1 MSLPQNHYASQVSS
15 FPNPDSSLSQNEIKE
30 RKSLSFRKKNL
41 SREGSN
47 IKSNICSIQFGQT
60 NPNILD
66 NLKYG
71 NNIIKT
77 TKYNLFTLLPKNLF
91 YQFTRVSNI
100 YFLFVS
106 ILTCMSFSPKEPSSM
121 IGTFIFVLFFTL
133 CKDAFEDFGR
143 YQQDIKNN
151 NKLVH
156 LFNNGNWIDE
166 KCYKL
171 TPGDIIQIRE
181 DEECTCDVLVLKSSN
196 NDGYLFLDTKNLDG
210 ESNLKEKM
218 SLEELKDINLDDNQ
232 FSNLIGKIETTE
244 SDADLNEWEG
254 LLQFNE
260 KKDIYCCIKNMVLKG
275 CIVKNTKYIYAI
287 VIYVGHHTKI
297 MKNAKKPNPKISKI
311 IKTMNKIMYSLF
323 AFTIIIC
330 LIFALC
336 SLKFVD
342 KNNSHYTYIFYF
354 YDSSKKK
361 NKPLFRLILNFLTF
375 FVAYAQIIPISLY
388 VVMEMIKLFQ
398 TLLIKYDYE
407 LFDFFIEKPS
417 TCRESGLIEE
427 LGQIDFIFSDKTGT
441 LTQNIM
447 EFKKCFINGKVY
459 GAESEYNEC
468 NNEIFSINGDMQAY
482 KKLKHKPKDEDEKSE
497 REIIE
502 MFFILLSTCHDVFPE
517 RDKENIIYQGS
528 SPDDIALVKGAQ
540 QLGYEFF
547 EKNFSNI
554 KVFNRINEEILEFE
568 IHCIIPFDS
577 ERKRMSVILK
587 DIKKNKYILFSKGS
601 DSVMLQGLSSN
612 NKPRISKFTYD
623 KQQEEIEQILNQF
636 SREGLRILTM
646 GFRELS
652 PKLFSSFI
660 KKYNDIRKHNPNLLY
675 EVYNEIEK
683 DLTFLGCSA
692 IEDKLQYGV
701 PETINI
707 LMTCGIRIWV
717 LTGDKQDT
725 AEQIGRQCHLI
736 DNEMKLFNLSTIDG
750 NKNDIYEK
758 MSLLV
763 GQFDLEQFLE
773 ETKIDLDQIMDTLS
787 EEGTIEEQ
795 IGNIAL
801 IIDGITLLNVLND
814 KHLRKMF
821 FLLGVISKSVICC
834 RVSPNQKSQVIKL
847 VKSFGN
853 FVTLSIG
860 DGANDVPMI
869 LEASIGIGITGKEG
883 TQAVRSADYA
893 IGQFRFLEKL
903 ILFYGRNG
911 YIKISKYICY
921 YFYKNIVLVFTELL
935 FVFYNGFSG
944 QIFFPDWYGTM
955 FNAVFT
961 SWPCLFV
968 FAFEKEHDVLTC
980 KKFPILY
987 RAGPKNILFNLKI
1000 FWIYVIYGIV
1010 HSILCFIIPS
1020 YSLNGIVDN
1029 NGNTFN
1035 NWRISTVSFSLVIHV
1050 VSMKLLI
1057 ISNFWN
1063 CFSIGF
1069 TIISVVFYYIIL
1081 VFLGIPKIGQIFQPE
1096 VIGIFS
1102 ELFSNLK
1109 SIIIIFFGPF
1119 IICLPDI
1126 IVKQITFQFFP
1137 NPSEYLFKFQKDDEY
1152 KKILLNDNISTN
1164 RLGKILVKKISKKF
1178 TKGYINESR
1187 KRVSNPNN
1195 SFKIINTLKDD
1206 LNNNTKY
1213 PLNDSNYDVSKIDNN
1228 ILDNLN
1234 NPESNN
1240 KIFSKRNKKNLKSE
1254 VDVRINDLYSDTIFQ
1269 NYQSDK
1275 NNKHPNE
1282 ILQRGKNNQFD
1293 ISENSSMFNSSKS
1306 NYENNENVKVI
1317 EEEQNNNSNVLG
1329 RQVKINLI

>member
-1 MSLPQNHYASQVSS
+1 MSFLQNSKIMNGNNIPNSESSQ
-15 FPNPDSSLSQNEIKE
+15 SQNEIKE
-30 RKSLSFRKKNL
+30 SKSISHKRKSLNG
-41 SREGSN
+41 EGQN
-47 IKSNICSIQFGQT
+47 IKSNLYSVQFGKS
-60 NPNILD
+60 NPYIID

-71 NNIIKT
+71 NNITKT
-77 TKYNLFTLLPKNLF
+77 RKYNIFTLLPKNLF

-100 YFLFVS
+100 YFLIVS

-121 IGTFIFVLFFTL
+121 IGTFVFVLFFTL

-156 LFNNGNWIDE
+156 LFNNGNFIDE
-166 KCYKL
+166 KAYKL

-196 NDGYLFLDTKNLDG
+196 NDGYLYIDTKDLDG

-218 SLEELKDINLDDNQ
+218 SLEELKDVKLDNNL
-232 FSNLIGKIETTE
+232 FSNVIGKIETTE
-244 SDADLNEWEG
+244 SDAFLNEWEG
-254 LLQFNE
+254 LLNFNE
-260 KKDIYCCIKNMVLKG
+260 KKNIYCCIKNMVLKG
-275 CIVKNTKYIYAI
+275 CVIKNTKFIYAI

-297 MKNAKKPNPKISKI
+297 MKNSKKPKPKISKI

-323 AFTIIIC
+323 AFTISIC
-330 LIFALC
+330 IIFALC
-336 SLKFVD
+336 TFHFVN
-342 KNNSHYTYIFYF
+342 KNHQNYSYIFYF
-354 YDSSKKK
+354 YNSPKR
-361 NKPLFRLILNFLTF
+361 NNQPLFRLILNFFTF

-398 TLLIKYDYE
+398 SLLIKYDYE
-407 LFDFFIEKPS
+407 LYDFYIEKPS
-417 TCRESGLIEE
+417 SCRESGLIEE

-459 GAESEYNEC
+459 GAETEYNEC
-468 NNEIFSINGDMQAY
+468 NNEKFSINGDMEAY
-482 KKLKHKPKDEDEKSE
+482 KLLKNIPKNENERIE
-497 REIIE
+497 REILE

-517 RDKENIIYQGS
+517 KDEENIIYQGS

-540 QLGYEFF
+540 QLGYEFI
-547 EKNFSNI
+547 EKNFTNI
-554 KVFNRINEEILEFE
+554 KVYNRINTEMLEFE

-612 NKPRISKFTYD
+612 NNPIITKFSYE
-623 KQQEEIEQILNQF
+623 KQQEEIEQILNKF

-646 GFRELS
+646 GFKELS
-652 PKLFSSFI
+652 PKIFSSFI
-660 KKYNDIRKHNPNLLY
+660 KKYNDIRKHNPNLLFQI
-675 EVYNEIEK
+675 YNEIEK

-692 IEDKLQYGV
+692 IEDKLQDGV

-736 DNEMKLFNLSTIDG
+736 DNEMKLYNLSTIDG
-750 NKNDIYEK
+750 NRNDLYEK
-758 MSLLV
+758 MSILV
-763 GQFDLEQFLE
+763 EQFDLEQFLE

-834 RVSPNQKSQVIKL
+834 RVSPSQKSQVIKL
-847 VKSFGN
+847 VKSYGN

-921 YFYKNIVLVFTELL
+921 YFYKNIVLVITELL

-968 FAFEKEHDVLTC
+968 FAFEKEHDILTC
-980 KKFPILY
+980 KKFPVLY
-987 RAGPKNILFNLKI
+987 RAGPKNILFNLKR
-1000 FWIYVIYGIV
+1000 FWIYVIYGII
-1010 HSILCFIIPS
+1010 HSILCFIIPA
-1020 YSLNGIVDN
+1020 YGLYGIVDI

-1035 NWRISTVSFSLVIHV
+1035 NWRIATVSFSLVIHV

-1063 CFSIGF
+1063 FFSIGF
-1069 TIISVVFYYIIL
+1069 TFISVFFYYIIL
-1081 VFLGIPKIGQIFQPE
+1081 IILCIPKIGEIFQPE
-1096 VIGIFS
+1096 VIGVFKEIFS
-1102 ELFSNLK
+1102 NFK
-1109 SIIIIFFGPF
+1109 SIIIIICGPF
-1119 IICLPDI
+1119 FICLPDI
-1126 IVKQITFQFFP
+1126 IARQICYQYFP
-1137 NPSEYLFKFQKDDEY
+1137 NPNDYLNKYKNDDDF
-1152 KKILLNDNISTN
+1152 KKILFNDNLSTN
-1164 RLGKILVKKISKKF
+1164 RLGKVQIQKSFKKY

-1187 KRVSNPNN
+1187 KLESSQYN
-1195 SFKIINTLKDD
+1195 SFKIINTIKDD

-1213 PLNDSNYDVSKIDNN
+1213 PLNDSNYDVSKNDNN
-1228 ILDNLN
+1228 ILDHLN
-1234 NPESNN
+1234 NESNN
-1240 KIFSKRNKKNLKSE
+1240 KSNSRRNKKNLKSNTN
-1254 VDVRINDLYSDTIFQ
+1254 IKLNDLYSDTIFQ
-1269 NYQSDK
+1269 DYINDK

-1282 ILQRGKNNQFD
+1282 VLHSFKNKRKINQSN
-1293 ISENSSMFNSSKS
+1293 ISESSSMFNSSKS
-1306 NYENNENVKVI
+1306 IMRIMKK
-1317 EEEQNNNSNVLG
+1317 L
-1329 RQVKINLI
+1329 K

>member
-1 MSLPQNHYASQVSS
+1 MSLPPIYFNSQVNYSH
-15 FPNPDSSLSQNEIKE
+15 NQDSSLSQNEIKS
-30 RKSLSFRKKNL
+30 RKTISLKRKTL
-41 SREGSN
+41 SRESSE
-47 IKSNICSIQFGQT
+47 IKQNLYSIQFGKS
-60 NPNILD
+60 NPLLSD

-71 NNIIKT
+71 NNTTKT
-77 TKYNLFTLLPKNLF
+77 TKYNIFTLLPKNLF

-106 ILTCMSFSPKEPSSM
+106 ILTCMSFSPKEPTSM
-121 IGTFIFVLFFTL
+121 IGTFVFVLFFTL

-143 YQQDIKNN
+143 YQQDKKNN

-218 SLEELKDINLDDNQ
+218 SLEELKDIKLDNEQ
-232 FSNLIGKIETTE
+232 FSNLVGNINTTE
-244 SDADLNEWEG
+244 SDADLNQWEG
-254 LLQFNE
+254 LLQFND
-260 KKDIYCCIKNMVLKG
+260 KKDIYCCIKNMILKG

-297 MKNAKKPNPKISKI
+297 MKNSKNPKPKISKI
-311 IKTMNKIMYSLF
+311 IHTMNKIMYSLF
-323 AFTIIIC
+323 AFTISIC

-342 KNNSHYTYIFYF
+342 KYNNHYSYLFYF

-398 TLLIKYDYE
+398 SFLIKYDYE
-407 LFDFFIEKPS
+407 LFDFYIEKPS

-459 GAESEYNEC
+459 GAESELNEC
-468 NNEIFSINGDMQAY
+468 NNEKFSINGDMQAY
-482 KKLKHKPKDEDEKSE
+482 KTLISKPKNEDERIE
-497 REIIE
+497 REILD
-502 MFFILLSTCHDVFPE
+502 MYFILLSTCHDVFPE
-517 RDKENIIYQGS
+517 KDKENIKYQGS

-540 QLGYEFF
+540 QLGYEFI
-547 EKNFSNI
+547 EKNFTNI
-554 KVFNRINEEILEFE
+554 KVFNRINEEMLEFE

-587 DIKKNKYILFSKGS
+587 DIKKNRYILFSKGS
-601 DSVMLQGLSSN
+601 DSVMLEGLSSK
-612 NKPRISKFTYD
+612 NKPLITKFSYNEE
-623 KQQEEIEQILNQF
+623 QEEIEQILNKF

-646 GFRELS
+646 GFKELS
-652 PKLFSSFI
+652 PKLFTSFI
-660 KKYNDIRKHNPNLLY
+660 KKYNDLRKHNPNHLY
-675 EVYNEIEK
+675 ELYNEIEK

-736 DNEMKLFNLSTIDG
+736 DDEMKLFNLSTIDG
-750 NKNDIYEK
+750 NRNDIYEK

-763 GQFDLEQFLE
+763 EQFDLEQFLE
-773 ETKIDLDQIMDTLS
+773 ETKIDLDQIMDTLC
-787 EEGTIEEQ
+787 EEGTIEEH

-834 RVSPNQKSQVIKL
+834 RVTPNQKSQVIKL

-869 LEASIGIGITGKEG
+869 LEASIGIGISGKEG

-921 YFYKNIVLVFTELL
+921 YFYKNMVLVFTELL

-1000 FWIYVIYGIV
+1000 FWIYVIYGII
-1010 HSILCFIIPS
+1010 HSILCFIIPA
-1020 YSLNGIVDN
+1020 YSLFGIVDS

-1035 NWRISTVSFSLVIHV
+1035 NWRIATVSFSVVIHV

-1063 CFSIGF
+1063 FFSIGF
-1069 TIISVVFYYIIL
+1069 TIISVIFYYVIL
-1081 VFLGIPKIGQIFQPE
+1081 ICLCLPTFGEIFQPE
-1096 VIGIFS
+1096 VIGVFG
-1102 ELFSNLK
+1102 ELFSNFK
-1109 SIIIIFFGPF
+1109 CIVIIICGPF
-1119 IICLPDI
+1119 LICLPDVI
-1126 IVKQITFQFFP
+1126 AKQISFQFFP
-1137 NPSEYLFKFQKDDEY
+1137 NPSEYLYKYNKDVEF
-1152 KKILLNDNISTN
+1152 KKILLNDNLSTN
-1164 RLGKILVKKISKKF
+1164 RLGKIQVQKCSKKF
-1178 TKGYINESR
+1178 TKGFINESR
-1187 KRVSNPNN
+1187 KLESTPNN
-1195 SFKIINTLKDD
+1195 SFKIINTMKDD

-1213 PLNDSNYDVSKIDNN
+1213 PLNDSNYDVSKNDNN
-1228 ILDNLN
+1228 ILENLN
-1234 NPESNN
+1234 NAESNN
-1240 KIFSKRNKKNLKSE
+1240 KIISKRNKKSLKSE
-1254 VDVRINDLYSDTIFQ
+1254 TNIINDLYTETIFQ
-1269 NYQSDK
+1269 KYNSDK

-1282 ILQRGKNNQFD
+1282 ILQRRKNNKSN
-1293 ISENSSMFNSSKS
+1293 ISENSSMYNSSKS

-1329 RQVKINLI
+1329 RKVKINLN